1 LVQRTAF
8 ARRLGLPVGDD
19 PPETV
24 DIVTITAATP
34 VHRWDTRPSMEV
46 SLPACERNALVR
58 RLSRMELASTAL
70 RKADYPT
77 LTLRAFRQ

>member
-1 LVQRTAF
+1 MKAIQ
-8 ARRLGLPVGDD
+8 
-19 PPETV
+19 TV
-24 DIVTITAATP
+24 ESATVTAAAP
-34 VHRWDTRPSMEV
+34 VHRCDTRPSMEV
-46 SLPACERNALVR
+46 SLLAFERNALVR